1 MKLTRILP
9 KPLAIFYQEYDLN
22 RTDGELEYYK
32 AMVRV
37 LEERSH
43 EGHEELGKLKEETL
57 ERILEGKEKPQ
68 EKKVQTSDMWGSI

>member
-9 KPLAIFYQEYDLN
+9 KPLAQFYQEYDLN
-22 RTDGELEYYK
+22 RTDGELEYYQ

-43 EGHEELGKLKEETL
+43 EGHAELRKLKED
-57 ERILEGKEKPQ
+57 R
-68 EKKVQTSDMWGSI
+68 